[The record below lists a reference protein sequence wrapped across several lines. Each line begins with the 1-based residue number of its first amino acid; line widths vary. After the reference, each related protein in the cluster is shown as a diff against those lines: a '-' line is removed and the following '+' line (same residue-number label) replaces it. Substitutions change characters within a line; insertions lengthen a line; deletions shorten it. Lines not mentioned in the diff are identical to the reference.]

1 MDFVIAT
8 VMLNQVWIYSDKVSQ
23 SYNNM
28 ESYNYV
34 TCYFPVWL
42 LGMRTFFMQ
51 IYFAQVPHIFYSVN
65 SECFLS
71 PIIKGVSIPTTNRVH
86 WQETEDKKNILL
98 KLLQAAF
105 KLTFIVLPS
114 KSSLDAVTT
123 LCKLI
128 LLPWP
133 LKACLQPT

>member
-1 MDFVIAT
+1 
-8 VMLNQVWIYSDKVSQ
+8 
-23 SYNNM
+23 
-28 ESYNYV
+28 
-34 TCYFPVWL
+34 
-42 LGMRTFFMQ
+42 MQ
-51 IYFAQVPHIFYSVN
+51 IYFAQVPHNFYSVY
-65 SECFLS
+65 SECFMS

-128 LLPWP
+128 LLP
-133 LKACLQPT
+133 